1 MSGPMMRQQLS
12 LTTERLE
19 LRPFTLRDAT
29 RVRTLAGDERI
40 YRTTAGTLHPYGPGM
55 AERWIASHQT
65 IFYEERG
72 IVYAICLK
80 NAELI
85 GAIDLRL
92 SPEGNCAELGFWIGR
107 GYWNRGYC
115 TEAAR
120 AMIAYGFGVLK
131 CDKISARHLVGN
143 LASGRVLEKIGMKR
157 ERLLPDEMK
166 KPEQACSVLI
176 YSLNAPAF
184 KENSQ

>member
-1 MSGPMMRQQLS
+1 MRQQES

-19 LRPFTLRDAT
+19 LRPFSLRDAA
-29 RVRTLAGDERI
+29 RVRALAGDERI
-40 YRTTAGTLHPYGPGM
+40 YRTTAGTPHPYGPGM
-55 AERWIASHQT
+55 AERWISSHQT

-80 NAELI
+80 KADLI

-92 SPEGNCAELGFWIGR
+92 NPERNCAELGFWIGKV
-107 GYWNRGYC
+107 YWNRGYC

-131 CDKISARHLVGN
+131 CDKISARHVGGN
-143 LASGRVLEKIGMKR
+143 LASGRVLEKIGMRQEPVPAGDTK
-157 ERLLPDEMK
+157 EDGHAGSLLTY
-166 KPEQACSVLI
+166 SVSRSSAQI
-176 YSLNAPAF
+176 PAGAYSP
-184 KENSQ
+184 